1 MTYDRF
7 VSRTAR
13 GFTLIEVMVA
23 ITVLGVFAVV
33 LSSGLRTSLRAWSR
47 GNAELDSIRSS
58 EATLSL
64 LRRQIEGA
72 LPVIYAQA
80 GDNRASRLRFAGNA
94 RSLRLV
100 SRSSFRD
107 GPESAPRWI
116 EYSWETGSGSGGLT
130 VRESAVDPGEMTPGS
145 DTLWKGTVFQ
155 GENLRFDYL
164 PRRNTEQQTEWVS
177 SWDESNLQMP
187 AAVRVTFT
195 KSGRLLQMTLPL
207 RYAENTWTGQWFF

>member
-47 GNAELDSIRSS
+47 GNAELESIRSS

-72 LPVIYAQA
+72 LPVIYSQA
-80 GDNRASRLRFAGNA
+80 GDRRPRLRFAGNA

-107 GPESAPRWI
+107 GPEGAPRWI
-116 EYSWETGSGSGGLT
+116 EYSWETGSGSGALT

-164 PRRNTEQQTEWVS
+164 PRRNSEQRTEWIS

-195 KSGRLLQMTLPL
+195 KSGRSLQMTLPL
-207 RYAENTWTGQWFF
+207 QYAENTWTGQWFF